1 MRAGFDKGF
10 FRSAVHGAIF
20 LLAGFAG
27 NQVHSDDA
35 VRCNGKLMGAGQARM
50 EVLKYCGE
58 PQDRLSF
65 LDERITHTRMSVMQR
80 GTTQFTR
87 STGYYVDT
95 SRDAVSSTNVS
106 TTSTTTGGGHDSKN
120 NTTVT
125 TGTTTL
131 TQNHT
136 HDENRV
142 MQSVEEQTVS
152 NYVTLSTFWECKKN
166 TVQVDEFVYNF
177 GAGKFLTFVRFENG
191 RVKDIKYG
199 EYGF

>member
-1 MRAGFDKGF
+1 MGGKFIRPI
-10 FRSAVHGAIF
+10 SAVAI
-20 LLAGFAG
+20 LLAILFTGQPAYP
-27 NQVHSDDA
+27 DDA
-35 VRCNGKLMGAGQARM
+35 VRCDGKLMGAGQARM

-65 LDERITHTRMSVMQR
+65 LDERITHTRMSVLQQ
-80 GTTQFTR
+80 GTTRFTR
-87 STGYYVDT
+87 RTGYYVES
-95 SRDAVSSTNVS
+95 SRDAVSSTSAS
-106 TTSTTTGGGHDSKN
+106 TTTTTTGGHEGKN
-120 NTTVT
+120 HASVS

-131 TQNHT
+131 AQNHT
-136 HDENRV
+136 HDETRV
-142 MQSVEEQTVS
+142 SHFQEDHSVT

>member
-1 MRAGFDKGF
+1 MNRKAT
-10 FRSAVHGAIF
+10 RPVVASLV
-20 LLAGFAG
+20 LLAALFAG
-27 NQVHSDDA
+27 HVANADDA
-35 VRCNGKLMGAGQARM
+35 VRCDGKLMAAGQARI

-58 PQDRLSF
+58 PQDKLSF
-65 LDERITHTRMSVMQR
+65 LDERITHTRMSVLQQ
-80 GTTQFTR
+80 GTSRITR
-87 STGYYVDT
+87 RTGYYVDT
-95 SRDAVSSTNVS
+95 SRDAVTSTSVS
-106 TTSTTTGGGHDSKN
+106 TTATTTGGGHEGKN
-120 NTTVT
+120 NAAVT

-142 MQSVEEQTVS
+142 MQSVDEQSVS
-152 NYVTLSTFWECKKN
+152 NYVTVSTFWECRKN